1 MSHPMKTSRFASAL
15 MALGFLACGGEPEE
29 VSVPGAQTQE
39 ILGGGLAARYELPHQ
54 VRLHVSGAFTC
65 GGTLIRAG
73 WVVTAAHCVQGVTP
87 ASMRVYAGDLRLG
100 SVEADEQY
108 RAVSRKVMHP
118 SYDGSA
124 HDVALLQLAQ
134 PFNLSQAIQPLT
146 LPDAPAPTGVRYV
159 ASGWGRTQNAPTSDG
174 LKRVNLSITSTA
186 TCRDKV
192 GSDYVNGAM
201 LCTAPSA
208 TANVCTKD
216 DGGPLAFNGKL
227 YGIVSGFGSSQCNT
241 FSVFTNVA
249 TYTPWI
255 RNVINGT

>member
-1 MSHPMKTSRFASAL
+1 MSHRMTTLRFASAL
-15 MALGFLACGGEPEE
+15 VSLGVIACGGAPDEADSLG
-29 VSVPGAQTQE
+29 VQTQE
-39 ILGGGLAARYELPHQ
+39 IIGGGLAARYELPHQ

-100 SVEADEQY
+100 TVEVDEQY
-108 RAVSRKVMHP
+108 RAVSRKVLHP

-146 LPDAPAPTGVRYV
+146 LPDAPAPLGAPYV
-159 ASGWGRTQNAPTSDG
+159 ASGWGRTPTAPTSEA
-174 LKRVNLSITSTA
+174 LKRVSLSITSTA
-186 TCRDKV
+186 TCRDLV
-192 GSDYVNGAM
+192 GSTFVSGAM
-201 LCTAPSA
+201 LCTAPST
-208 TANVCTKD
+208 TANVCTRD
-216 DGGPLAFNGKL
+216 DGGPLAYNGKL
-227 YGIVSGFGSSQCNT
+227 YGITSDFGSSQCNT

-249 TYTPWI
+249 TYTPWL
-255 RNVINGT
+255 RSVINGT